1 MMNWEDGVGVAQ
13 KKKRSGEKVHEDG
26 KDKEARCG
34 YFHKKKEKRDLVFFL
49 KRIL

>member
-34 YFHKKKEKRDLVFFL
+34 YFYKKKEKWGLV
-49 KRIL
+49 